1 MDELNAKEEKF
12 QKDINALFTGIEFQ
26 IWIEKVELLYLQNID
41 MGIKI
46 RQTLDQRISA
56 ALNQKETTVK
66 TYKNK

>member
-12 QKDINALFTGIEFQ
+12 QNDINALFTGIEFK
-26 IWIEKVELLYLQNID
+26 IWIDKVELLYLQNID

-66 TYKNK
+66 TFKNK